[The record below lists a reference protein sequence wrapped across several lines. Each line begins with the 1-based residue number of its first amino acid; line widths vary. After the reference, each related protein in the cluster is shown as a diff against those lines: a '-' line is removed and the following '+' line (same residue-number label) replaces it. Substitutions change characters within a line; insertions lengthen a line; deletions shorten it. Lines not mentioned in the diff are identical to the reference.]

1 MINFKPLAS
10 SSAGCCYVLSGGG
23 AKAPLL
29 LDCGIRY
36 KLIQVGMNFEVSSL
50 AGCLI
55 SHAHGDHIAA
65 ADKLIE
71 AGVHCYASEE
81 TWTAYNPDSRSHYS
95 NVLRL
100 AEQAEVGDWTVIPC
114 EAVHDAPGT
123 FGFLIGSPAGD
134 RILYL
139 TDSAYVKNKF
149 PGITHLLIECNF
161 DPEVMR
167 DHAMVGK
174 IDGGRYRRVVK
185 THMSIDTLLGFLK
198 ANDLSKLQEIHLLH
212 LSAAN
217 SNAVSFKRRVQEVTG
232 VPTYIADEF
241 SQAVIR
247 S

>member
-1 MINFKPLAS
+1 MIEFKPLAS

-36 KLIQVGMNFEVSSL
+36 KLIQIGMNFEVSSL

-81 TWTAYNPDSRSHYS
+81 TWTAYDPESRSHYS

-100 AEQAEVGDWTVIPC
+100 GEQSEVGDWSVIPC

-123 FGFLIGSPAGD
+123 FGFLVGSPQGD

-139 TDSAYVKNKF
+139 TDSAYAKNKF
-149 PGITHLLIECNF
+149 PGLTHLCIECNF
-161 DPEVMR
+161 DPEVIR
-167 DHAMVGK
+167 GNARSGK
-174 IDGGRYRRVVK
+174 VDRSRYSRTVK

-198 ANDLSKLQEIHLLH
+198 ANDLSKLKEIHLLH

-217 SNAVSFKRRVQEVTG
+217 SDAVSFKRKVQEVTG
-232 VPTYIADEF
+232 VPTYIADEL
-241 SQAVIR
+241 SSEVIR

>member
-1 MINFKPLAS
+1 MIAFKPLAS

-36 KLIQVGMNFEVSSL
+36 KLIQIGMNFAVSSL

-65 ADKLIE
+65 ASKLIE

-81 TWTAYNPDSRSHYS
+81 TWKEYNPDDRSHYC

-100 AEQAEVGDWTVIPC
+100 NEQAKVGDWSVIPC

-123 FGFLIGSPAGD
+123 FGFLIGSPEGD

-139 TDSAYVKNKF
+139 TDSAYAKNKF
-149 PGITHLLIECNF
+149 PGLTHLLIECNF
-161 DPEVMR
+161 DPEVIKGN
-167 DHAMVGK
+167 AYGGK
-174 IDGGRYRRVVK
+174 IDRSRYRRTVR
-185 THMSIDTLLGFLK
+185 THMSIDTLIGFLK
-198 ANDLSKLQEIHLLH
+198 ANDLSRLREIHLLH

-217 SNAVSFKRRVQEVTG
+217 SNAVDFKRRVQEATG
-232 VPTYIADEF
+232 VPTYIADEL
-241 SQAVIR
+241 SSEVIR

>member
-1 MINFKPLAS
+1 VIQFKPLAS

-36 KLIQVGMNFEVSSL
+36 RLIQIGMNFAVSTL

-100 AEQAEVGDWTVIPC
+100 GEQAKVGDWSVIPC

-123 FGFLIGSPAGD
+123 FGFLIGSPEGD

-139 TDSAYVKNKF
+139 TDSAYAKNKF
-149 PGITHLLIECNF
+149 PGLTHLLIECNF
-161 DPEVMR
+161 DPVVIKDNAR
-167 DHAMVGK
+167 GGK

-185 THMSIDTLLGFLK
+185 THMSIDTLIDFLK
-198 ANDLSKLQEIHLLH
+198 ANDLSKLREIHLLH

-217 SNAVSFKRRVQEVTG
+217 SDAVSFKRRVQEATG
-232 VPTYIADEF
+232 VPTYIADEL
-241 SQAVIR
+241 SREVIR